1 MDLPPLG
8 LGPKLLTVDSKPL
21 ELTDSLCLL
30 HHVLLAHFLLTDSAS
45 GISRLCCSQPVSS
58 TLPLGRCFFRDYS
71 AFPLGSASRA
81 ELSLLYSPVLSWH
94 LEYLAMGV

>member
-45 GISRLCCSQPVSS
+45 GISRLCCSQPGFIHSS
-58 TLPLGRCFFRDYS
+58 LRKMLFQGLFCLPS
-71 AFPLGSASRA
+71 W
-81 ELSLLYSPVLSWH
+81 LSL
-94 LEYLAMGV
+94 